1 MTLQLTRRVFGGLA
15 CSAAVGLALPGGSTV
30 AAIPPAPKSIVDL
43 ADLWRLAVE
52 DLLFVTR
59 NKAGATRNLA
69 ARHKAVFASV
79 QLMDTPA
86 RTPRD
91 VLIKYYVF
99 YESTKFSSFE
109 LDYPELR
116 LDAWCKEI
124 EEEADAFDL
133 AITPFWG
140 RRWIDQKCTKDIST
154 TDWSV
159 VYPWRINHS
168 IGRR

>member
-1 MTLQLTRRVFGGLA
+1 MTILSRRAFGCLA
-15 CSAAVGLALPGGSTV
+15 GGAAGALVLRGSWKLAAVR
-30 AAIPPAPKSIVDL
+30 PAPKRIVDL
-43 ADLWRLAVE
+43 ADLWRVAVE
-52 DLLFVTR
+52 DLISVMR
-59 NKAGATRNLA
+59 SEAGATQYLA
-69 ARHKAVFASV
+69 ARSKAVSASV
-79 QLMDTPA
+79 QLMDTAA

-116 LDAWCKEI
+116 LDAWCMEI
-124 EEEADAFDL
+124 EQEADAFDL

-140 RRWIDQKCTKDIST
+140 RRWIDPKCTKDKAT

-168 IGRR
+168 IGLG

>member
-1 MTLQLTRRVFGGLA
+1 MKSQLTRRRFGGLA
-15 CSAAVGLALPGGSTV
+15 CGAVVGLALPGGWTM
-30 AAIPPAPKSIVDL
+30 AAIPPAPKRIVDL
-43 ADLWRLAVE
+43 ADLWRVAVE
-52 DLLFVTR
+52 DLLSVTR
-59 NKAGATRNLA
+59 SGAGGTQYLA
-69 ARHKAVFASV
+69 ARSKAVVASV